1 MKKQELVKRNI
12 ELCSEFS
19 RYLFDHPEMQSSVPA
34 DAELVLLPEEDP
46 ELRQFNLEMGGGMEK
61 AGEKVVFV
69 RIGSLRP
76 RQYSRIKNA
85 EFCIPA

>member
-1 MKKQELVKRNI
+1 MNKQAMVQRNI

-19 RYLFDHPEMQSSVPA
+19 RYLFDHPEMQSSVPS
-34 DAELVLLPEEDP
+34 DAELVLLPDGDP
-46 ELRQFNLEMGGGMEK
+46 ELKQFNLKMGDGMAK
-61 AGEKVVFV
+61 AGEKVVYV

-85 EFCIPA
+85 EFCIPT

>member
-34 DAELVLLPEEDP
+34 DAELVLLPDEDP
-46 ELRQFNLEMGGGMEK
+46 ELKQFNLKMGDGMAK
-61 AGEKVVFV
+61 AGEKVIFV

-85 EFCIPA
+85 EFCMSA